1 MINNILLVLLTIL
14 GFRSNR
20 PKVDLH
26 RKPTFEDRVDEV
38 RDWVTLNFSFIALAV
53 VIGVLVFFVWFCFF
67 MVGLSATDSG
77 MLYNNFDKVI

>member
-1 MINNILLVLLTIL
+1 MMNNLLLVLLTIL

-26 RKPTFEDRVDEV
+26 RKPTFEDRVDKV
-38 RDWVTLNFSFIALAV
+38 RDWVNLNFSFIALAV

-67 MVGLSATDSG
+67 MVGLSATESG

>member
-1 MINNILLVLLTIL
+1 MNNILLVLLTIL

-26 RKPTFEDRVDEV
+26 RKPTFEDRVDKV
-38 RDWVTLNFSFIALAV
+38 RDWVNLNFSFIALAV

-67 MVGLSATDSG
+67 MVGLSATESG

>member
-1 MINNILLVLLTIL
+1 MNNLLLVLLTIL

-38 RDWVTLNFSFIALAV
+38 RDWVNLNFSFIALAV

-67 MVGLSATDSG
+67 MVGLSATESG

>member
-1 MINNILLVLLTIL
+1 MMNNLLLVLLTIL
-14 GFRSNR
+14 GFRSNK

-26 RKPTFEDRVDEV
+26 RKPTFEDRVDKV
-38 RDWVTLNFSFIALAV
+38 RDWVNLNFSFIALAV

-67 MVGLSATDSG
+67 MVGLSATESG

>member
-1 MINNILLVLLTIL
+1 MNNLLLVLLNIL

-26 RKPTFEDRVDEV
+26 RKPTFEDRVDKV
-38 RDWVTLNFSFIALAV
+38 RNWVNLNFSFIALAV

-67 MVGLSATDSG
+67 MVGLSATESG

>member
-1 MINNILLVLLTIL
+1 MMNNLLLVLLTIL

-26 RKPTFEDRVDEV
+26 RKPTFEDRVDKV
-38 RDWVTLNFSFIALAV
+38 RNWVNLNFSFIALAV

-67 MVGLSATDSG
+67 MVGLSATESG

>member
-1 MINNILLVLLTIL
+1 MNNLLLVLLTIL
-14 GFRSNR
+14 GFRSNK

-26 RKPTFEDRVDEV
+26 RKPTFEDRVNEV
-38 RDWVTLNFSFIALAV
+38 RDWVNLNFSFIALAV

-67 MVGLSATDSG
+67 MVGLSATESG

>member
-1 MINNILLVLLTIL
+1 MNNFLLVLLTIL
-14 GFRSNR
+14 GRSNR

-38 RDWVTLNFSFIALAV
+38 RDWVNLNFSFIALAV

-67 MVGLSATDSG
+67 MVGLSATESG

>member
-1 MINNILLVLLTIL
+1 MNNLLLVLLTIL

-26 RKPTFEDRVDEV
+26 RKPTFEDRVDKV
-38 RDWVTLNFSFIALAV
+38 RDWVNLNFSFIALAV

-67 MVGLSATDSG
+67 MVGLSATESG

>member
-1 MINNILLVLLTIL
+1 MNNLLLVLLTIL
-14 GFRSNR
+14 GFRSNK

-26 RKPTFEDRVDEV
+26 RKPTFEDRVDKV
-38 RDWVTLNFSFIALAV
+38 RDWVNLNFSFIALAV

-67 MVGLSATDSG
+67 MVGLSATESG

>member
-1 MINNILLVLLTIL
+1 MNNLLLVLLTIP
-14 GFRSNR
+14 GFRSNK

-38 RDWVTLNFSFIALAV
+38 RDWVNLNFSFIALAV

-67 MVGLSATDSG
+67 MVGLSATESG